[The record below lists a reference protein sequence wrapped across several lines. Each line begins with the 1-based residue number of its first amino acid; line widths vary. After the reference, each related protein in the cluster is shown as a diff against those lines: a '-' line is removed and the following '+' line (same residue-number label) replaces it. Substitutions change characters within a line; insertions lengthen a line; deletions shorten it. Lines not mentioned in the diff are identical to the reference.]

1 MGYDP
6 PGLQSRPDDTLLAG
20 FSSLMP
26 QTPKKPSLVSRALR
40 LPFKI
45 LSLPI
50 KAVGA
55 IVRAPARLLGSRRA

>member
-6 PGLQSRPDDTLLAG
+6 PGLESRPDDTLLAG

-26 QTPKKPSLVSRALR
+26 QTPKKPSLVGRAFR

-45 LSLPI
+45 LGLPI
-50 KAVGA
+50 KAVRA
-55 IVRAPARLLGSRRA
+55 VVRAPARLLGFRRA